1 MSAVLDVSRPTPL
14 RLFGFLFTAV
24 GGLLIALGAISDW
37 ATVVFLGGQFE
48 HSATPGV
55 DVVEGKVALGLGVV
69 LLVVIVSMR
78 LARTTTVRRT
88 LALIILAASLGAL
101 AIGIIDMVG
110 AESRFG
116 GYALDD
122 IASAVAK
129 QDGIPVPEARQRAQ
143 ALIDTQGSIDL
154 GIGLWLVVAGGV
166 IGTIGGLLDLAWVG
180 QRRLAA
186 MNADIAAAD

>member
-1 MSAVLDVSRPTPL
+1 MSTVLDVSRPTPL

-24 GGLLIALGAISDW
+24 GGLLIALGAISNW

-48 HSATPGV
+48 GSATPGV
-55 DVVEGKVALGLGVV
+55 DVVEGKVALGLGV
-69 LLVVIVSMR
+69 LLLIVIVSMR
-78 LARTTTVRRT
+78 LARTTNVRRA
-88 LALIILAASLGAL
+88 LALIILIGSVSAL
-101 AIGIIDMVG
+101 AIGIIDVVG

-129 QDGIPVPEARQRAQ
+129 QDNIPVVEARQRAQ
-143 ALIDTQGSIDL
+143 ALIDAEGSIDL
-154 GIGLWLVVAGGV
+154 GLGIWLVVAGGV
-166 IGTIGGLLDLAWVG
+166 IGTVGGLLDIAWVG

-186 MNADIAAAD
+186 LGADVDTGD

>member
-14 RLFGFLFTAV
+14 RLLGFLFTAV

-37 ATVVFLGGQFE
+37 ATVVLLGGKFE
-48 HSATPGV
+48 HSATPGI
-55 DVVEGKVALGLGVV
+55 DVAEGKVALGFGV
-69 LLVVIVSMR
+69 LLLIVIVSMR
-78 LARTTTVRRT
+78 LARTTTVRRA
-88 LALIILAASLGAL
+88 LALIILIGSVGAL
-101 AIGIIDMVG
+101 AIGIIDVVG

-116 GYALDD
+116 GYAVDD

-129 QDGIPVPEARQRAQ
+129 QENIPVAEARQRAQ
-143 ALIDTQGSIDL
+143 DLIDAQGSIDL
-154 GIGLWLVVAGGV
+154 GIGLWLVVAGGA

-186 MNADIAAAD
+186 LNADIAT